1 MCCVVCM
8 CVDHE
13 CECAGICEDVIV
25 GHWASSSKDL
35 CLAALRH
42 GLSPSL
48 KVVLSTR
55 LFGLP
60 VNS

>member
-13 CECAGICEDVIV
+13 CECAGICEDGTV

-35 CLAALRH
+35 CLAALRQ
-42 GLSPSL
+42 GLSLSL
-48 KVVLSTR
+48 KLVLSAR